1 MSIMIY
7 FFYLPLAIHSFC
19 MQNKNMEKFHCTLCL
34 GSNTE
39 AEKNVAKARVLLTA
53 LLPDIRWNE
62 ARWTEPVDFPNP
74 ALFLNQLATFSTSL
88 SCDEVR
94 HRFKEI
100 ERQCGRQ
107 PEDKAQGI
115 VRMDIDL
122 LTYGEDTLKKVP
134 FA

>member
-1 MSIMIY
+1 MK
-7 FFYLPLAIHSFC
+7 
-19 MQNKNMEKFHCTLCL
+19 QTHCTLCI

-39 AEKNVAKARVLLTA
+39 AENNVAKAHVLLTT
-53 LLPDIRWNE
+53 LLPDIRWEE

-74 ALFLNQLATFSTSL
+74 ALFLNQMATFSTTL
-88 SCDEVR
+88 SSDEVR

-122 LTYGEDTLKKVP
+122 LTYGEDTLKRVP